1 MEEKLRELKA
11 QIKQWAGENDNVVQ
25 YSMIVDILKEEC
37 ENIGEEYL
45 SQIVYELS
53 AEGIRVEPF
62 ERDETYSADEE
73 EPEKFIPADVNITQ
87 KPMNIYN
94 LMERLEYGEIDLQP
108 DFQRKGGLWS
118 NEQQSQLIES
128 LMLKIPLPAF
138 YFNASVDDR
147 WVVIDGLQ
155 RLTAFNNFL
164 VGKKKKRFEK
174 LQYLSEF
181 NGLTFDEL
189 PRQYIRRVKEA
200 PIIAYTVEKGTPDEV
215 VFNIFRRINTGG
227 LQLTP
232 QEIRQAL
239 YRGKGTDL
247 IAELAECKEFLEAT
261 QYSVAPDRMLD
272 REYITRFIAFTEL
285 DYRAEYKGNIDN
297 FLIKGLK
304 RVNNYSENQL
314 SEIEHNFRRIMKYVA
329 DIFGKY
335 AFRKYNQDW
344 RRGPINKAIFEL
356 WGICFCRMSD
366 DDLQKLVDKRQEFLS
381 AFQNLLQNSEF
392 VAALRSGEAYACEKR
407 VNMAQKMIK
416 EFLC

>member
-1 MEEKLRELKA
+1 MEEKLRELEA

-155 RLTAFNNFL
+155 RLTAFNNFWSAKR
-164 VGKKKKRFEK
+164 KK
-174 LQYLSEF
+174 
-181 NGLTFDEL
+181 
-189 PRQYIRRVKEA
+189 
-200 PIIAYTVEKGTPDEV
+200 
-215 VFNIFRRINTGG
+215 
-227 LQLTP
+227 
-232 QEIRQAL
+232 
-239 YRGKGTDL
+239 DL
-247 IAELAECKEFLEAT
+247 KNC
-261 QYSVAPDRMLD
+261 S
-272 REYITRFIAFTEL
+272 
-285 DYRAEYKGNIDN
+285 
-297 FLIKGLK
+297 
-304 RVNNYSENQL
+304 
-314 SEIEHNFRRIMKYVA
+314 
-329 DIFGKY
+329 
-335 AFRKYNQDW
+335 
-344 RRGPINKAIFEL
+344 
-356 WGICFCRMSD
+356 IC
-366 DDLQKLVDKRQEFLS
+366 
-381 AFQNLLQNSEF
+381 QNLT
-392 VAALRSGEAYACEKR
+392 V
-407 VNMAQKMIK
+407 
-416 EFLC
+416 